1 MIITCIFVGLV
12 IFSLI
17 GYKIAVKYGS
27 DLDGVFLLA
36 SVLSILICV
45 GIGISFIITYST
57 LPDIT
62 AAYNANYEAIIY
74 KLDHLEQYDIY
85 EIKNDVDEWNYRLV
99 KNITGQKNLWVN
111 WWYPEDMSPYTYLE
125 VDTSRSCPCCG
136 RLLSQPTKLVV
147 ADGQ

>member
-99 KNITGQKNLWVN
+99 KI
-111 WWYPEDMSPYTYLE
+111 
-125 VDTSRSCPCCG
+125 
-136 RLLSQPTKLVV
+136 
-147 ADGQ
+147 